1 MGDSSLGN
9 KARFDKF
16 IDIKNFLFDNKDIYM
31 DESYFPNK
39 IFNIDSFPIAVII
52 NFFIYNFLYSFFS
65 NKKSCLELR
74 ENIFEFGSSN
84 KELAII
90 FNLYMIP
97 LFVSFFI
104 FGVFDLVNTSKIIN
118 TYGNLLS
125 NWKFHPIKSISSE
138 IKEEEKIN
146 YSKYFSSGRN
156 KNSIEWKNIIL
167 NLERFDDYDYFNI
180 YSNKTGR
187 ICGKDNFGN
196 NLYFPKDVDCP
207 INEIF
212 ISQYYLYTTDYDQ
225 IKISDNEYLYYTN
238 QNTQGNIIIDLGVN
252 SNLEELNSDYT
263 FPLYEDIYYENN
275 SNQSFLYSTNYIGL
289 NLSSFTEKESEK
301 INDFRNNFDKY
312 ESFYDCK
319 IAFIAIDNFF
329 IILYSSLVFKREC
342 GRDTCC
348 TFFTIILFSAIK
360 IIYFIISIIN
370 FLFQKEYINGFL
382 YKINYDFSL
391 KKRNLDFDII
401 IIIYSI
407 ILLSFSILTFLM
419 TCFYIKLFELKKEK
433 KEKKEKDNPN
443 ETRINNEKPAIK
455 DDTSEI
461 SLKTKM
467 NEMKDEIKEKE
478 EEINEL
484 NENITNLNEKNEKIL
499 NEKNNEIEKLND
511 TVKQL
516 NIELNN
522 EKTKSEKLK
531 KDLTKLKEN
540 SDQILSSIGEKERI
554 MNKLKENL
562 GFEIKEDENLMCV
575 IFQCTDDQEIH
586 YPIICKDK
594 QIFNS
599 LENKLYEKYTKYK
612 ESENFFFSEAKKINK
627 LKTLKENN
635 IKNGQIIFMTKM
647 VE

>member
-1 MGDSSLGN
+1 M
-9 KARFDKF
+9 
-16 IDIKNFLFDNKDIYM
+16 
-31 DESYFPNK
+31 E
-39 IFNIDSFPIAVII
+39 
-52 NFFIYNFLYSFFS
+52 
-65 NKKSCLELR
+65 
-74 ENIFEFGSSN
+74 
-84 KELAII
+84 
-90 FNLYMIP
+90 
-97 LFVSFFI
+97 
-104 FGVFDLVNTSKIIN
+104 
-118 TYGNLLS
+118 
-125 NWKFHPIKSISSE
+125 
-138 IKEEEKIN
+138 
-146 YSKYFSSGRN
+146 
-156 KNSIEWKNIIL
+156 NIIL
-167 NLERFDDYDYFNI
+167 NFERFDDYDYFNI

-207 INEIF
+207 INDIF

-238 QNTQGNIIIDLGVN
+238 QNTKGNIIIDLRVN

-263 FPLYEDIYYENN
+263 FPLYEEIYYENN
-275 SNQSFLYSTNYIGL
+275 FNKSFLYSTNYIGL
-289 NLSSFTEKESEK
+289 NLSSFTEKENEK

-312 ESFYDCK
+312 KSFYDCK
-319 IAFIAIDNFF
+319 IAFIVIDNFF

-342 GRDTCC
+342 ERDNCC
-348 TFFTIILFSAIK
+348 TFCIIFLFSAIK

-370 FLFQKEYINGFL
+370 FLFQKKYINGFL

-433 KEKKEKDNPN
+433 KEKENPN

-484 NENITNLNEKNEKIL
+484 NENNKNLNEKNEKIL
-499 NEKNNEIEKLND
+499 NEKNNDIEKLNE

-522 EKTKSEKLK
+522 EKRKSEKLK

-540 SDQILSSIGEKERI
+540 SDQIYHLLVKKKE
-554 MNKLKENL
+554 
-562 GFEIKEDENLMCV
+562 
-575 IFQCTDDQEIH
+575 
-586 YPIICKDK
+586 
-594 QIFNS
+594 
-599 LENKLYEKYTKYK
+599 
-612 ESENFFFSEAKKINK
+612 
-627 LKTLKENN
+627 
-635 IKNGQIIFMTKM
+635 
-647 VE
+647 

>member
-1 MGDSSLGN
+1 MYDTEFSLIKTDEYSLQCLEHYYIN
-9 KARFDKF
+9 KSNYCPITDIKIEKEYTNDYSNYFYKNNSEYIYYTNENKLGKLYKSFNYSEEDIFDINKFAKKEFHKLSNPIFDLKIYMQLCDAICFSLIIASLLYSFFDFFDKLNCNKYFKISNVLIQIILFILYIIRFDKF

-52 NFFIYNFLYSFFS
+52 NFFIYNFLYSFFT
-65 NKKSCLELR
+65 NKKSCLKLR

-156 KNSIEWKNIIL
+156 KNSIELKNIIL

-225 IKISDNEYLYYTN
+225 IKISDNEYLYYTK

-263 FPLYEDIYYENN
+263 FPLYEEIYYENN
-275 SNQSFLYSTNYIGL
+275 FNKSFLYSTNYIGL

-312 ESFYDCK
+312 KSFYDCK
-319 IAFIAIDNFF
+319 IAFILIDNFF

-342 GRDTCC
+342 ERDNCC
-348 TFFTIILFSAIK
+348 TFCIIFLFSAIK

-407 ILLSFSILTFLM
+407 ILLSFSILTSLM
-419 TCFYIKLFELKKEK
+419 TCFYIKLFELK

-499 NEKNNEIEKLND
+499 NEKNNEI
-511 TVKQL
+511 
-516 NIELNN
+516 
-522 EKTKSEKLK
+522 
-531 KDLTKLKEN
+531 
-540 SDQILSSIGEKERI
+540 
-554 MNKLKENL
+554 
-562 GFEIKEDENLMCV
+562 
-575 IFQCTDDQEIH
+575 
-586 YPIICKDK
+586 
-594 QIFNS
+594 
-599 LENKLYEKYTKYK
+599 
-612 ESENFFFSEAKKINK
+612 
-627 LKTLKENN
+627 
-635 IKNGQIIFMTKM
+635 
-647 VE
+647 